1 MTGKNIITVIHVD
14 DDINERVRM
23 NRLLLQF
30 EGINQIGEF
39 SNATDALA
47 FLQKTDVHLAFLDI
61 EMKGKDGFWLAEKM
75 RANTTKIIFVTS
87 HADFALK
94 AFEACAIN
102 YLLKPVS
109 KKTLEDA
116 IERFR
121 NSLPNEQ
128 GKNLNKDSDEFV
140 RIQEFVDNY
149 LDSKSIPKRIFISSL
164 QRITV
169 LNITEIAY
177 FSAQGTYTEIVMID
191 GNRHLASK
199 NLKFYADI
207 LERHPDFVR
216 IHRSSL
222 INKVYLSAIR
232 RDGVLNFVV
241 MKDNTELE
249 ISSTRKEEIV
259 SLLLS

>member
-1 MTGKNIITVIHVD
+1 MTGKNIINVIHVD
-14 DDINERVRM
+14 DDINERERM
-23 NRLLLQF
+23 KKLLLQF
-30 EGINQIGEF
+30 EGINQVGEF

-47 FLQKTDVHLAFLDI
+47 FLQKNDVHLAFLDI

-75 RANTTKIIFVTS
+75 RAHTTKIIFVTS

-109 KKTLEDA
+109 KKTLGDA
-116 IERFR
+116 VERFR
-121 NSLPNEQ
+121 NSLPTEQ
-128 GKNLNKDSDEFV
+128 VNNQNTDTGEFA

-149 LDSKSIPKRIFISSL
+149 LDNKAIPKRIFISNL

-177 FSAQGTYTEIVMID
+177 FSAQGTYTEIVTID
-191 GNRHLASK
+191 GNRLVASK

-222 INKVYLSAIR
+222 VNKFYLSAIR
-232 RDGVLNFVV
+232 RDGNLNFVV

-249 ISSTRKEEIV
+249 ISSARKEEII
-259 SLLLS
+259 SQLLS